1 MTSQKNVIEGSSSF
15 MSGNSSRWPPSFNGN
30 GHSGSRDIMVIVCHL
45 TLQHHVIKV
54 LCDFMVGS
62 LARYIIILPNLV
74 AVGTVVL
81 EI

>member
-1 MTSQKNVIEGSSSF
+1 MTSHKNVIEVSSSF
-15 MSGNSSRWPPSFNGN
+15 MSGSFSWWPPPFNGH
-30 GHSGSRDIMVIVCHL
+30 GHSGSRDIMVTVCHL
-45 TLQHHVIKV
+45 ALQHHVIRA

-62 LARYIIILPNLV
+62 LSRYIIILPSLV